1 MKPRKPGSQVP
12 APAADNAA
20 MSPSTA
26 DTAATV
32 RNEQLH
38 QHGALVRRIAKR
50 MRARLPANVEMDE
63 LLQAG
68 LIGLNEAIT
77 RFEESFGASFD
88 TYASRRIE
96 GAMLDSL
103 RAADTLSRDARA
115 HQRAIRAAVQALE
128 HRLLRPPRAME
139 VASEL
144 GWSLA
149 RLHQRLVEAGAAGQR
164 AGDAPLDGL
173 ADEASAHG
181 AEDDLHAT
189 ADDHADPLAAL
200 QRRQRTTALN
210 AAFDTL
216 EEREQLMMKMIYER
230 GLDHQDAA
238 ESLGVSPSRVSQ
250 MHAVVVQKL
259 KRQLKD
265 W

>member
-1 MKPRKPGSQVP
+1 MIPVP
-12 APAADNAA
+12 AEPSAA
-20 MSPSTA
+20 
-26 DTAATV
+26 V
-32 RNEQLH
+32 RKDRLLEH
-38 QHGALVRRIAKR
+38 SALVRRIAKR

-77 RFEESFGASFD
+77 RFEESFGARFD

-103 RAADTLSRDARA
+103 RAADTLTRDARA
-115 HQRAIRAAVQALE
+115 HQRAIRAAVQVLE
-128 HRLLRPPRAME
+128 HRLLRAPRAME

-144 GWSLA
+144 GWPLA
-149 RLHQRLVEAGAAGQR
+149 RLHERLVEAGAAGQR
-164 AGDAPLDGL
+164 AGDAPLDTLGH
-173 ADEASAHG
+173 EASAAD
-181 AEDDLHAT
+181 AEDDLHAS
-189 ADDHADPLAAL
+189 ADEHADPLAAL
-200 QRRQRTTALN
+200 QRRQRTAALH

-216 EEREQLMMKMIYER
+216 EARERLMMQMIYER

-238 ESLGVSPSRVSQ
+238 QTLGVSPSRVSQ
-250 MHAVVVQKL
+250 MHATVVEKL
-259 KRQLKD
+259 KRRLRD

>member
-1 MKPRKPGSQVP
+1 MTP
-12 APAADNAA
+12 ALAETPAA
-20 MSPSTA
+20 
-26 DTAATV
+26 V
-32 RNEQLH
+32 RNDKLH
-38 QHGALVRRIAKR
+38 EHSALVRRIAKR

-103 RAADTLSRDARA
+103 RATDTLSRDARA

-128 HRLLRPPRAME
+128 HRLLRAPRAME

-149 RLHQRLVEAGAAGQR
+149 RLHERLVDAGAAGQR
-164 AGDAPLDGL
+164 AGDAPLG
-173 ADEASAHG
+173 DEASAHG
-181 AEDDLHAT
+181 ADDDLHAA
-189 ADDHADPLAAL
+189 ADEHADPLAAL
-200 QRRQRTTALN
+200 QRRQRTSALA

-216 EEREQLMMKMIYER
+216 EERERLMMTMIYER

-238 ESLGVSPSRVSQ
+238 QTLGVSPSRVSQ
-250 MHAVVVQKL
+250 MHATVVQKL
-259 KRQLKD
+259 KRRLKD